1 MNITIAIADANR
13 DYLERLSEVLR
24 EYEDLTVSV
33 FTTGEKLQEALENK
47 RFDIVLFDPDISS
60 QKLAFSNAKLSVCL
74 YSDEAQNKE
83 MYADCEKVV
92 KYQRIS
98 SIYKDIIN
106 AFADKA
112 GYGGDFDNSQNT
124 RIIAVYSP
132 IGGSGKTTVALAI
145 ASKMATMGKRVL
157 FLNTEQLNST
167 VCVNPTE
174 GEGITGLIE
183 ATAENVNFE
192 LKLKGNT
199 KQGIQGIDYVE
210 GFERIVDYNSVS
222 AEEISA
228 VLNKIKR
235 CGICDAVVVDMGS
248 LIDGMASAILGIAD
262 SIVIVEKPGELPSA
276 KMDLFMQQALVVEH
290 RGKMLKVANF
300 ADSNAKF
307 SQELDV
313 PSIGTVHN
321 YGNYPLKNMLQ
332 NICAQGEIRVD
343 KLVG

>member
-33 FTTGEKLQEALENK
+33 YTTGDKLQEALQNK
-47 RFDIVLFDPDISS
+47 RFDVVLFDPDIST
-60 QKLAFSNAKLSVCL
+60 QKLMFGSTKLSVCL

-83 MYADCEKVV
+83 MYADCEKVL

-98 SIYKDIIN
+98 TIYKEIIN
-106 AFADKA
+106 AYADKA
-112 GYGGDFDNSQNT
+112 GYSGDFDNSQNT

-145 ASKMATMGKRVL
+145 AGKMCSMGEKVL
-157 FLNTEQLNST
+157 FLSAEQLNST

-174 GEGITGLIE
+174 DEGITGLIE
-183 ATAENVNFE
+183 AMAENVNFE
-192 LKLKGNT
+192 LKLKGNI
-199 KQGIQGIDYVE
+199 KQGINGIGYVE
-210 GFERIVDYNSVS
+210 GFERIVDYNSV
-222 AEEISA
+222 EEEEMYNVIS
-228 VLNKIKR
+228 KIKR

-248 LIDGMASAILGIAD
+248 GIDGVNTAIFNVAD
-262 SIVIVEKPGELPSA
+262 YVVMVEKPGELPNA
-276 KMDLFMQQALVVEH
+276 KMSLFMQQALAVEH
-290 RGKMLKVANF
+290 KGKMMKVANF

-307 SQELDV
+307 CEQLDV
-313 PSIGTVHN
+313 PSIGMVHN

-332 NICAQGEIRVD
+332 NITSQGEIRVD